1 MENFEDLR
9 GKIEKVLN
17 KQISN
22 FSLKGKGDCNYA
34 YYVETQSDEKYIVKV
49 EREHKETQDQ
59 NDLVIEGNI
68 ICQLYDVGM
77 TIPVPH
83 VIFVSDNPKLY
94 IYDYIEG
101 ELMRIVWSSF
111 SQEEK
116 ISICRS
122 LGNFHAEIGKKITK
136 EMCRIIGVDINES
149 TGLRPKVIEE
159 EYDRLITDIEVP
171 GIFKDLVKE
180 AKTIFDRTTDKLTF
194 QFIHNDGHPENILI
208 KDKQISGIIDFG
220 DAEYGDVAK
229 EFSRYFR
236 DIPDYVG
243 YIISSYEEI
252 SGNKLPYERL
262 VTNALISGF
271 PEIMEDYRKGGKNRV
286 NAEKIMETYRKLID
300 DAKLRLSKNL

>member
-9 GKIEKVLN
+9 GKIEKILN

-34 YYVETQSDEKYIVKV
+34 YYAETQSGEKYIVKV

-59 NDLVIEGNI
+59 NDLVVEGNI
-68 ICQLYDVGM
+68 IRQLHDVGM
-77 TIPVPH
+77 SIPVPH

-101 ELMRIVWSSF
+101 ELMRTVWSSL

-116 ISICRS
+116 IEICRS
-122 LGNFHAEIGKKITK
+122 LGQFHAEIGKKITK
-136 EMCRIIGVDINES
+136 EMCQAIGVDLDES

-159 EYDRLITDIEVP
+159 EYNRLIVDTEVP
-171 GIFKDLVKE
+171 DILKDLVKE
-180 AKTIFDRTTDKLTF
+180 AKTIFDGTTDKLTF

-220 DAEYGDVAK
+220 DSEYGDVAK

-271 PEIMEDYRKGGKNRV
+271 PETVEDYDKGGEDRM
-286 NAEKIMETYRKLID
+286 NAEKTMGIYRKLID
-300 DAKLRLSKNL
+300 DAKLRLNKNL